1 MQKRNFSNSSQLKGL
16 TMATAQASGR
26 HCLIFLLLPKRFV
39 LSTLKN
45 KGEYQ
50 KQIIK
55 VIRVRCK
62 SYRSTIKFMLQAL
75 GCTLQALG
83 FTLQGLVCISQS
95 LGYKSYNYK
104 NTFSKHC
111 ENFYSAVLM

>member
-1 MQKRNFSNSSQLKGL
+1 
-16 TMATAQASGR
+16 
-26 HCLIFLLLPKRFV
+26 
-39 LSTLKN
+39 
-45 KGEYQ
+45 
-50 KQIIK
+50 
-55 VIRVRCK
+55 
-62 SYRSTIKFMLQAL
+62 MLQAL

>member
-62 SYRSTIKFMLQAL
+62 SYRSTIKKFSLHYKVYVA
-75 GCTLQALG
+75 
-83 FTLQGLVCISQS
+83 S
-95 LGYKSYNYK
+95 LGIYIARLGMYIPK
-104 NTFSKHC
+104 
-111 ENFYSAVLM
+111 LGI

>member
-1 MQKRNFSNSSQLKGL
+1 
-16 TMATAQASGR
+16 MATAQASGR

-62 SYRSTIKFMLQAL
+62 SYRSTIKMSYQHYK
-75 GCTLQALG
+75 
-83 FTLQGLVCISQS
+83 VYIPS
-95 LGYKSYNYK
+95 LGVYIASLGMYIP
-104 NTFSKHC
+104 SL
-111 ENFYSAVLM
+111 EI